1 VSTVTP
7 AEQER
12 ALFDS
17 AFLAKLEQLHLLARK
32 LARGDRRAE
41 RRSRQQGS
49 SLEFADYREY
59 SAGDELRRIDWPA
72 YGRLERLFVKL
83 YEQEQDLPVS
93 FLVDASA
100 SMRWTPEADG
110 RHSKFDAARR
120 LAAALAY
127 IALANLDAVN
137 VHFFATRL
145 EGELGVARGKA
156 HFHSVLEFLRAA
168 PTGDR
173 ATNLR
178 ECVRAFTQRMKR
190 RGLVVVLSD
199 FFDDGGWEEPL
210 SLLRHNQFDVHVLQV
225 LHPAELA
232 PTELGDLR
240 LVETEGGK
248 ALEIT
253 ANESLL
259 RRYREEVEA
268 FNEALEKFCL
278 QRGVAHAQVLSDV
291 PFEDVV
297 LRALR
302 DGIMVK

>member
-1 VSTVTP
+1 MPP
-7 AEQER
+7 APTDHSA

-59 SAGDELRRIDWPA
+59 SEGDELRRIDWPA
-72 YGRLERLFVKL
+72 YARLERLFVKL

-100 SMRWTPEADG
+100 SMRWTPEEDG

-127 IALANLDAVN
+127 IALANLDSVN

-145 EGELGVARGKA
+145 LGELGVSRGKTQ
-156 HFHSVLEFLRAA
+156 FHSVLEFLRKA
-168 PTGDR
+168 PEQDR
-173 ATNLR
+173 PTSLVD
-178 ECVRAFTQRMKR
+178 CVRAFTQRVKR
-190 RGLVVVLSD
+190 RGLVVILSD
-199 FFDDGGWEEPL
+199 FFDDAGWEEPL
-210 SLLRHNQFDVHVLQV
+210 SLLRHSQFDVHALQV

-240 LVETEGGK
+240 LLETERGG
-248 ALEIT
+248 AIEIT
-253 ANESLL
+253 ANEHLL
-259 RRYREEVEA
+259 RRYREEVDA

-278 QRGVAHAQVLSDV
+278 QRGIAHARVMSDV
-291 PFEDVV
+291 PFEEVV
-297 LRALR
+297 LKVLR

>member
-1 VSTVTP
+1 VSAAP
-7 AEQER
+7 LDQDDR

-100 SMRWTPEADG
+100 SMRWAPEPTTG
-110 RHSKFDAARR
+110 QPKFDAARR

-137 VHFFATRL
+137 IHFFAAQL
-145 EGELGVARGKA
+145 LGELGVARGKGQ
-156 HFHSVLEFLRAA
+156 FHSVLNFLREA
-168 PTGDR
+168 PAKAKSTRLIDS
-173 ATNLR
+173 
-178 ECVRAFTQRMKR
+178 VRALTQRVKR
-190 RGLVVVLSD
+190 RGLVVLVSD
-199 FFDDGGWEEPL
+199 FFDPAGWEEPL
-210 SLLRHNQFDVHVLQV
+210 SLLRHSQFEVHALQV

-232 PTELGDLR
+232 PAALGDLR
-240 LVETEGGK
+240 LLDAESGA
-248 ALEIT
+248 ALDVT

-259 RRYREEVEA
+259 RSYREEIAA
-268 FNEALEKFCL
+268 FNDGLERFCL
-278 QRGVAHAQVLSDV
+278 QRGIAHVRVLCDV

-297 LRALR
+297 LRVLR
-302 DGIMVK
+302 EGLMVK

>member
-1 VSTVTP
+1 MSTEAP
-7 AEQER
+7 AEQR
-12 ALFDS
+12 LFDS
-17 AFLAKLEQLHLLARK
+17 AFLAKLEQLHLLARR

-59 SAGDELRRIDWPA
+59 SEGDELRRIDWPA
-72 YGRLERLFVKL
+72 YARLERLFVKL

-100 SMRWTPEADG
+100 SMRWTPEHDT

-137 VHFFATRL
+137 VHFFATKL
-145 EGELGVARGKA
+145 AGELGVARGKTQ
-156 HFHSVLEFLRAA
+156 FHSVLEFLRNAPAA
-168 PTGDR
+168 DR

-199 FFDDGGWEEPL
+199 FFDEGGWEEPL
-210 SLLRHNQFDVHVLQV
+210 SLLRHDQFDVHVLQV

-232 PTELGDLR
+232 PEELGDLR
-240 LVETEGGK
+240 LVETEGSRT
-248 ALEIT
+248 LEIT
-253 ANESLL
+253 ANEALL
-259 RRYREEVEA
+259 RRYREEISA
-268 FNEALEKFCL
+268 FNDALEKFCR
-278 QRGVAHAQVLSDV
+278 QRGLAYARVLCDV